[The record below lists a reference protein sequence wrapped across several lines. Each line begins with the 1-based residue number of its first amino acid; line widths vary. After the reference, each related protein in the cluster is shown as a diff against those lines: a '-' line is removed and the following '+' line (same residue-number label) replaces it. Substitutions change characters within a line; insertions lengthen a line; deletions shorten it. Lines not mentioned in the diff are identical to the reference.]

1 MCLVQILSYS
11 DTILFRHYV
20 SCSNIVSCSTTMS
33 YGLPVIIF
41 TTLEIEYNIYL
52 IVSQSDSFVIKQ
64 LIYYKNSNNAILVPS
79 VIHFL
84 AVRIVAIFFN

>member
-1 MCLVQILSYS
+1 
-11 DTILFRHYV
+11 
-20 SCSNIVSCSTTMS
+20 MS

-64 LIYYKNSNNAILVPS
+64 LIYKNSSNAILVPS

-84 AVRIVAIFFN
+84 AARIVAIFFNWI